1 MQEKSKYVRNLTIG
15 AVTGGLIV
23 GGAVFAL
30 TGKDKKPFIRDYIDT
45 YRVTT
50 DTTIRT
56 TEGLT
61 RLNPTSQFL
70 TEYELENM
78 NELEVKSYTQTKDN
92 YDVEV
97 YGFTNGSL
105 TDEEITTKQ
114 NQFENGNSLSAIT
127 SYDNTDEYQVE
138 TRELPANYENILE
151 EINIKTVNYDSVI
164 KVRESRKT
172 NMEDTTFWILITSV
186 GAYIGLMCGN
196 LVSELSSKVKKKTK

>member
-1 MQEKSKYVRNLTIG
+1 MKDKNKSFRNLTIG
-15 AVTGGLIV
+15 AVTGGLII
-23 GGAVFAL
+23 GGLNLVL
-30 TGKDKKPFIRDYIDT
+30 NRKPFIRDYIEN
-45 YRVTT
+45 YQVTT
-50 DTTIRT
+50 DATIRT

-70 TEYELENM
+70 TEYELKNM
-78 NELEVKSYTQTKDN
+78 NELEVKSYIQAGDY
-92 YDVEV
+92 YDVEA
-97 YGFTNGSL
+97 YGFSNGSL

-127 SYDNTDEYQVE
+127 NYDNTDEYQVE

>member
-1 MQEKSKYVRNLTIG
+1 MQGKNKYVRNLTIG
-15 AVTGGLIV
+15 AVTGGLII
-23 GGAVFAL
+23 GGLNLVL
-30 TGKDKKPFIRDYIDT
+30 IDRKPFVRDYIEN
-45 YRVTT
+45 YQVTT
-50 DTTIRT
+50 DATIRT

-78 NELEVKSYTQTKDN
+78 NELEVKSYTQAGDN
-92 YDVEV
+92 YDVEA
-97 YGFTNGSL
+97 YGFSTGSL

-127 SYDNTDEYQVE
+127 NYDNTDEYQVE

-151 EINIKTVNYDSVI
+151 EISIKTVNYDSVI

-172 NMEDTTFWILITSV
+172 NMEDTTFWILITAV